1 MKTIVIGILVLFVL
15 FLMMRGRTSGMVTR
29 TPGPKKA
36 PHAPWTLGPKKAPH
50 APWTLGPTRAPHAPW
65 TPGPK
70 KAPHAPWTLGPTRAP
85 RTPGPTK
92 SVFQKVVSILK
103 PTMAPVKKK

>member
-29 TPGPKKA
+29 
-36 PHAPWTLGPKKAPH
+36 
-50 APWTLGPTRAPHAPW
+50 

>member
-29 TPGPKKA
+29 TP
-36 PHAPWTLGPKKAPH
+36 
-50 APWTLGPTRAPHAPW
+50 GPTRAPHAPW